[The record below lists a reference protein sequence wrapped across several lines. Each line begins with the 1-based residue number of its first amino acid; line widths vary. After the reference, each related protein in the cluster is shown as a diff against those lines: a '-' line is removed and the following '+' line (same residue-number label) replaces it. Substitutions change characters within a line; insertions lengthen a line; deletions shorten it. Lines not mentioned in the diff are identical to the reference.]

1 MNTALGK
8 DDGLK
13 ANTFRH
19 CLTAVVAAVALAT
32 TLSACA
38 NPTDADPFG
47 VGPYRPCEEK
57 VKTSLSEAVDSLNEL
72 DGRIRPVP
80 PDKAAFFAREEPH
93 VFEARDPQRMGAL
106 FGDPYYSLWAFHNR
120 VRELAGQVRRFADAQ
135 QGSLSATEELR
146 HTSRL
151 LFDFTATMSALTLVA
166 TERAREGGPDTPN
179 ILTDEQ
185 LDVYQENLEG
195 IAMYVSEYGRC
206 RATLEARQKAEAAK
220 R

>member
-80 PDKAAFFAREEPH
+80 RDKAEFFAREEPH
-93 VFEARDPQRMGAL
+93 IFDAHDPLRMGAL
-106 FGDPYYSLWAFHNR
+106 FGDPYYPLWTLHNR
-120 VRELAGQVRRFADAQ
+120 LRKLAGEVQRFAEAQ
-135 QGSLSATEELR
+135 QATLSANEELWY
-146 HTSRL
+146 TSRL
-151 LFDFTATMSALTLVA
+151 LFDFTATMSALTLIA

-179 ILTDEQ
+179 LLTDEQ
-185 LDVYQENLEG
+185 IDVYQENLEG

-206 RATLEARQKAEAAK
+206 RATLEARQKAEAA
-220 R
+220 RR